1 MKEIQNIL
9 TKALNFEFLTLQEGL
24 TLYNEA
30 STSELIF
37 VANELRKIQTKD
49 KNVVTW
55 QIDRNVNITNV
66 CVSQCKFCNFYRK
79 ANDEDIYI
87 TTLDQYKEKIEGLLK
102 FNGDQLLLQ
111 GGLHPKLKIDFYEDL
126 FSSLKK
132 LYPEVKLHSLGP
144 PEIHHIARISKLSV
158 TETLERLI
166 SAGLDSLPGAG
177 AEILVDR
184 VRNIVSKAKC
194 TTDQWLNVM
203 RDAHKL
209 KMYTSATMML
219 GHVETRAERIE
230 HLIQIRQVQS
240 EKPTDAV
247 GFLAFIPW
255 PFQGKGTKLMD
266 ENKGILPVYAGEYI
280 RTIAISRIMLPNVK
294 NIQASWLTVGKEVAQ
309 LCLHAGAN
317 DFGSIMIE
325 ENVVSAAGA
334 NHSFDANSIQK
345 AIKEAGF
352 EPRLRNQKYEYRD

>member
-132 LYPEVKLHSLGP
+132 LYPE
-144 PEIHHIARISKLSV
+144 
-158 TETLERLI
+158 
-166 SAGLDSLPGAG
+166 
-177 AEILVDR
+177 
-184 VRNIVSKAKC
+184 
-194 TTDQWLNVM
+194 
-203 RDAHKL
+203 
-209 KMYTSATMML
+209 
-219 GHVETRAERIE
+219 
-230 HLIQIRQVQS
+230 
-240 EKPTDAV
+240 
-247 GFLAFIPW
+247 
-255 PFQGKGTKLMD
+255 
-266 ENKGILPVYAGEYI
+266 
-280 RTIAISRIMLPNVK
+280 
-294 NIQASWLTVGKEVAQ
+294 
-309 LCLHAGAN
+309 
-317 DFGSIMIE
+317 
-325 ENVVSAAGA
+325 
-334 NHSFDANSIQK
+334 
-345 AIKEAGF
+345 
-352 EPRLRNQKYEYRD
+352 PRLQPHDSQCAPPHKVQNNLDRHF